1 MPAESLNDLLPT
13 TPDLR
18 AERLAELKRL
28 FDPHKSELLM
38 NDDC

>member
-18 AERLAELKRL
+18 AERLAELKRP
-28 FDPHKSELLM
+28 FDPHKKRVIDE
-38 NDDC
+38 